1 MNPALTLIAAS
12 IAAILGFG
20 TAWQLQAGNI
30 TQLEL
35 KAANERIAIQRASRQ
50 VIERQTAQLATA
62 QSNAAGRAVVL
73 RRDVRSAALVGDGL
87 RIKTADAVRSANDD
101 PATCNTIVA
110 AYSAVV
116 DSSSRFIQ
124 DVSAD
129 ADRCHIDLEL
139 MRESWPR

>member
-1 MNPALTLIAAS
+1 MSPTLTLIAAS
-12 IAAILGFG
+12 VSAALGFG
-20 TAWQLQAGNI
+20 SAWQLQAGNI
-30 TQLEL
+30 TKINLD
-35 KAANERIAIQRASRQ
+35 AANERIAIQRAARTNA
-50 VIERQTAQLATA
+50 ERQTAQLATA

-73 RRDVRSAALVGDGL
+73 RGHVRSAAIVGDGL
-87 RIKTADAVRSANDD
+87 RVKTVDAVRTANDD
-101 PATCNTIVA
+101 PTTCNAIVS
-110 AYSAVV
+110 AYGAVV